1 MIQPRRGRRLG
12 AVVIA
17 LLSVITLGPREATAA
32 SCSGQSHDLLLS
44 AGTVSPASGSTATN
58 FGFSVI
64 YTDNAGCPPD
74 PIVVVIDGIGT
85 FPLPWISGDLT
96 TGATFGQQLP
106 LPAGTWGYHFDA
118 SSGTGVGQ
126 RTVTFTNVDPAVVQ
140 VLAPPPPPKP
150 TPTPKPTPPPTPPPT
165 QAPPAPT
172 DTPPPAATPSTP
184 VESPTGPVASLSTP
198 VPTATPSVA
207 STGAIGGVIGGP
219 PPPPAGAGG
228 ASWSTIFDLNH
239 VPRPLL
245 ALAVSSA
252 GTLAGLGL
260 FVLLSG
266 RLLGASR
273 GGGLRLAPVAGRRTR
288 RNDQPV
294 ESVPEPTPTSDV
306 MAPPAAVD
314 PAWSGSK
321 SRAPIL
327 FSAPPGPGI
336 DRCRIVSRLVPL
348 RSEPDELSR
357 LYSARLDVGDEVD
370 VLRQDGPFCF
380 VQTPS
385 GAEGWVPGLT
395 LTGASVTAQ
404 EAPDDGR

>member
-1 MIQPRRGRRLG
+1 M
-12 AVVIA
+12 A
-17 LLSVITLGPREATAA
+17 LLSVIAIGPREATAA
-32 SCSGQSHDLLLS
+32 SCSGQSHDLLLA

-58 FGFSVI
+58 FEFSVI

-74 PIVVVIDGIGT
+74 PIVVVIDGVGT
-85 FPLPWISGDLT
+85 FPLAWISGDLT
-96 TGATFGQQLP
+96 TGATFGRQLL
-106 LPAGTWGYHFDA
+106 LPAGTWGYRFEA

-126 RTVTFTNVDPAVVQ
+126 RMVAFTNVDPAVVQ

-184 VESPTGPVASLSTP
+184 VESPTGPVASFSTA
-198 VPTATPSVA
+198 VPTATPPEA
-207 STGAIGGVIGGP
+207 SAGAVGGVIDDSP
-219 PPPPAGAGG
+219 PPAAGAGG
-228 ASWSTIFDLNH
+228 SPGAASWSAILDLNQW
-239 VPRPLL
+239 PQPML

-260 FVLLSG
+260 FVLLSA
-266 RLLGASR
+266 RLIGGSP
-273 GGGLRLAPVAGRRTR
+273 GGGLRLALVAGRRTR

-294 ESVPEPTPTSDV
+294 ESVQAPTPTSDV
-306 MAPPAAVD
+306 MAGPADTVD
-314 PAWSGSK
+314 PAWSGSIR
-321 SRAPIL
+321 RAPIL
-327 FSAPPGPGI
+327 FIARPSPGI

-380 VQTPS
+380 VRTPS

-395 LTGASVTAQ
+395 LTGASVTPQ
-404 EAPDDGR
+404 EGSGDEP